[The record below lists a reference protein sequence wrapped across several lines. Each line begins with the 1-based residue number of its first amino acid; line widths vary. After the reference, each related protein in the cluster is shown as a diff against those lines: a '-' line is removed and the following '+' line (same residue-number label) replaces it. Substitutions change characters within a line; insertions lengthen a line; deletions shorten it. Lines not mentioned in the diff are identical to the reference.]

1 MKVLLFTMTELVK
14 IIECHRRIY
23 GYMNRTESGD
33 TYIMN
38 EGFGS
43 KDDYINDKNNNA

>member
-1 MKVLLFTMTELVK
+1 M
-14 IIECHRRIY
+14 
-23 GYMNRTESGD
+23 ESGD
-33 TYIMN
+33 MYIIN

>member
-1 MKVLLFTMTELVK
+1 
-14 IIECHRRIY
+14 
-23 GYMNRTESGD
+23 MNRTESGD
-33 TYIMN
+33 TYIMY

>member
-1 MKVLLFTMTELVK
+1 
-14 IIECHRRIY
+14 
-23 GYMNRTESGD
+23 MNRTESGD
-33 TYIMN
+33 MYMYIIN